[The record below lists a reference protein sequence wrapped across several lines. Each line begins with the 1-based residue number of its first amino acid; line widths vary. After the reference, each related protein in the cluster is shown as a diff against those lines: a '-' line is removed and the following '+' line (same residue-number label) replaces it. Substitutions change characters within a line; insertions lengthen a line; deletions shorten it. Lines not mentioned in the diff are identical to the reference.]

1 MARVMSCDTSPVV
14 AIFRE
19 LQAADPKWRV
29 DVADPGAEVGWIR
42 GTDFVRATEGPFNV
56 LLRATGDR
64 LGTHDR
70 KTVAAL
76 FALRFGWA
84 ASVAIAPYLVHA
96 CVPDVGLDNISL
108 KFKEN
113 TLYERSAL
121 HRPIAT
127 MLGDGQ
133 GATHPLI
140 ETVADRAALRRVLRH
155 RLYEQTK
162 PVVLALHEWSGFSV
176 RGAWG
181 MIISSWASQFVA
193 VCDRQ
198 GGQAQAIPLLE
209 ELCSGDDDV
218 ARMQPRLHPV
228 TLGTVTH
235 VFQRRASCCR
245 YYLLPKGSLCASCPL
260 VSQEE
265 RVGRN
270 TEWMQRLLNRG

>member
-14 AIFRE
+14 AIFRD
-19 LQAADPKWRV
+19 LQAADLKWRV
-29 DVADPGAEVGWIR
+29 DVSDPRGEAGWII
-42 GTDFVRATEGPFNV
+42 GTDFMRATEGPFNL

-64 LGTHDR
+64 LETHDL

-84 ASVAIAPYLVHA
+84 ASVAIAPYLVHS

-108 KFKEN
+108 KFRAD

-127 MLGDGQ
+127 MLGDDQ
-133 GATHPLI
+133 AAAHPLI
-140 ETVADRAALRRVLRH
+140 DTVADRAELRRVLRH
-155 RLYEQTK
+155 RLYEQTR

-181 MIISSWASQFVA
+181 MITSSWASQFVT
-193 VCDRQ
+193 VCDRR
-198 GGQAQAIPLLE
+198 GGQAEAITLIE

-218 ARMQPRLHPV
+218 ARMRPRLHPV
-228 TLGTVTH
+228 TLGDATH

-265 RVGRN
+265 RVRRN
-270 TEWMQRLLNRG
+270 TEWMQQLQNRK

>member
-1 MARVMSCDTSPVV
+1 MARLMPDASPVV

-19 LQAADPKWRV
+19 IQTADPQWRV
-29 DVADPGAEVGWIR
+29 DIADPHGQPGWIG
-42 GTDFVRATEGPFNV
+42 GTDFERATAGPFSR

-64 LGTHDR
+64 LCTTDR

-84 ASVAIAPYLVHA
+84 ASVAIAPYLSHA
-96 CVPDVGLDNISL
+96 CVPDISLGNISL
-108 KFKEN
+108 KFRDD

-121 HRPIAT
+121 HHPRAT
-127 MLGDGQ
+127 MVRDNRT
-133 GATHPLI
+133 AAHPLI
-140 ETVADRAALRRVLRH
+140 ETVADRVALRRVLR
-155 RLYEQTK
+155 RQLYEQTS
-162 PVVLALHEWSGFSV
+162 PVVRALHEWSGFSV

-181 MIISSWASQFVA
+181 MITSSWASHFIA
-193 VCDRQ
+193 GCDRLE
-198 GGQAQAIPLLE
+198 GQVQAIPMLE
-209 ELCSGDDDV
+209 ALCSGDDDV

-228 TLGTVTH
+228 TRGVVTH

-265 RVGRN
+265 RVRRN
-270 TEWMQRLLNRG
+270 LEWMQRILTGA

>member
-1 MARVMSCDTSPVV
+1 MARLMPDASPLV

-19 LQAADPKWRV
+19 IQTADPKWRV
-29 DVADPGAEVGWIR
+29 DIADPRGEPGWI
-42 GTDFVRATEGPFNV
+42 GGPDFERATEGPFAT

-64 LGTHDR
+64 LGTTDR

-84 ASVAIAPYLVHA
+84 ASVAIAPYLTHA
-96 CVPDVGLDNISL
+96 CVPDISLGNISL
-108 KFKEN
+108 KFRDD

-121 HRPIAT
+121 HFARAT
-127 MLGDGQ
+127 MVRDSRS
-133 GATHPLI
+133 AAHPLI
-140 ETVADRAALRRVLRH
+140 ETVADRVTLRRVLRRH
-155 RLYEQTK
+155 LFEQTS
-162 PVVLALHEWSGFSV
+162 PVVQALHEWSGFSV

-181 MIISSWASQFVA
+181 MITSSWASHFIA
-193 VCDRQ
+193 GCDRLE
-198 GGQAQAIPLLE
+198 GQLQAIPMLE

-228 TLGTVTH
+228 TLGAVTQ

-260 VSQEE
+260 VSQDE
-265 RVGRN
+265 RVRRN
-270 TEWMQRLLNRG
+270 LEWMQRILTRA